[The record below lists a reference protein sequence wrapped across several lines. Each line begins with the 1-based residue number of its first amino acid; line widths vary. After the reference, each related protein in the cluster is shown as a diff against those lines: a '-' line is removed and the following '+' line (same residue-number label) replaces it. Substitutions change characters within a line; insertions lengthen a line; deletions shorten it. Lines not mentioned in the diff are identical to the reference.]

1 MKKIVVYYI
10 SLCLCFSLI
19 CCKSNV
25 KQDSIGTLIDLDLN
39 SYKEIDKLSDVVD
52 SISFVPLKAT
62 EDDALFKMINKCV
75 VVDSCMILLDYFG
88 SSVATVWG
96 LDGTFLCKVG
106 QQGQGPGEY
115 NRITDIDVANGCIYL
130 LDTSRRTIFCYDM
143 SGKYR
148 ESFSYNGKLE
158 GVNDL
163 IVTNDSCFL
172 LGMDV
177 ELDQERQVILAD
189 KDFNVKEV
197 LLHFDEDVTRGHLN
211 IGSFRRC
218 GESIVYYYPVSDKL
232 YVFSTDGQ
240 LNQAYDISMGKDI
253 PLDIRTDYYKLS
265 EVRKD
270 RELTYF
276 FETPFFNEKLLLST
290 IYYESKKAAYCADI
304 QSHVYMRHVYD
315 ERNPSLSLSDFNFPI
330 YLDDKRVI
338 CSLDPSL
345 VDFLD
350 KESKHLLGDDLLAFL
365 EEGELLLVVY
375 HLK

>member
-1 MKKIVVYYI
+1 MKKIIFCVN
-10 SLCLCFSLI
+10 LCLCFLFV

-25 KQDSIGTLIDLDLN
+25 KSDDIGAVTDLN
-39 SYKEIDKLSDVVD
+39 LDSYAFSDNLSDVVD
-52 SISFVPLKAT
+52 SISFVPLRAT

-75 VVDSCMILLDYFG
+75 VSDSCMVLLDYFG
-88 SSVATVWG
+88 SSVATVWN
-96 LDGTFLCKVG
+96 LDGTFICKVG
-106 QQGQGPGEY
+106 RQGQGPGEY
-115 NRITDIDVANGCIYL
+115 NRITDIDVANGHIYM
-130 LDTSRRTIFCYDM
+130 LDASRRTVFCYDM
-143 SGKYR
+143 DGKYR
-148 ESFSYNGKLE
+148 QSFSYNGKLE

-218 GESIVYYYPVSDKL
+218 GENIVYYYPVSDKL
-232 YVFSTDGQ
+232 YVFSTDGK
-240 LNQAYDISMGKDI
+240 LNQAYNISMGKDI
-253 PLDIRTDYYKLS
+253 PLDIRKDYYKLS

-276 FETPFFNEKLLLST
+276 FETPFFNGNILLST
-290 IYYESKKAAYCADI
+290 IYYESKKAAFCAYI
-304 QSHVYMRHVYD
+304 QSHSYMRQVYD